1 MDATTIGVIGFAA
14 MLLLMFLGMPIG
26 IAMGAVGFFGYAWVM
41 GWSSAINMLSL
52 APYSAVATY
61 VLTVVP
67 LFVLMGHIANETGI
81 GRELYAT
88 AQTWLRHRRGGLAMA
103 TVAAC
108 AGFAAISGS
117 SVATAATMTT
127 VALPQ
132 MRKLGYD
139 PRLATGSVAA
149 GGTLGILIPP
159 SVIFLIYGFLTEQ
172 SIGKLFLAGILP
184 GILLTLLFIAT
195 IAIVTWHDPKQA
207 PQTQARA
214 TLAERLLALREVW
227 AVAAL
232 FTLVIGGMYGGA
244 FTATEA
250 AGVGAFGTL
259 LVALLR
265 GRLTRAGLWRALT
278 STVETVAIVTVI
290 LIGAV
295 VLGYFLAVTQ
305 LPMKLA
311 QLLAGSGLSATSIML
326 MIIAA
331 YLIMG
336 AFMDELAMILL
347 TVPILFPVVQTIG
360 YDPIWFGVIIVIVC
374 QAGMIAP
381 PVGLNVFV
389 ISGMV
394 KDVPMQ
400 DIYRGIMP
408 FLAAMVVLLG
418 ILMVAPEIALYL
430 PRTMR

>member
-1 MDATTIGVIGFAA
+1 MDFS
-14 MLLLMFLGMPIG
+14 P
-26 IAMGAVGFFGYAWVM
+26 
-41 GWSSAINMLSL
+41 SNRSANCSWL
-52 APYSAVATY
+52 A
-61 VLTVVP
+61 
-67 LFVLMGHIANETGI
+67 F
-81 GRELYAT
+81 
-88 AQTWLRHRRGGLAMA
+88 
-103 TVAAC
+103 
-108 AGFAAISGS
+108 
-117 SVATAATMTT
+117 
-127 VALPQ
+127 
-132 MRKLGYD
+132 
-139 PRLATGSVAA
+139 
-149 GGTLGILIPP
+149 
-159 SVIFLIYGFLTEQ
+159 
-172 SIGKLFLAGILP
+172 LP
-184 GILLTLLFIAT
+184 GILLTILFIVT
-195 IAIVTWHDPKQA
+195 IAIVTWHNPALA
-207 PQTQARA
+207 PLAQERA
-214 TLAERLLALREVW
+214 PIPERIRALRDVW

-232 FTLVIGGMYGGA
+232 FALVIGGMYAGA

-250 AGVGAFGTL
+250 AAMGAFGTL
-259 LVALLR
+259 VLALLR
-265 GRLTRAGLWRALT
+265 RRLTWASLLRSL
-278 STVETVAIVTVI
+278 SKTVETIAIVTVI

-311 QLLAGSGLSATSIML
+311 QSLANSGLSPTSIML

-347 TVPILFPVVQTIG
+347 TVPILFPVTQAIG

-408 FLAAMVVLLG
+408 FLAAMVLLLG
-418 ILMVAPEIALYL
+418 ILMVAPEVALYL
-430 PRTMR
+430 PRTMK

>member
-1 MDATTIGVIGFAA
+1 MDTTTIGVIGFGA
-14 MLLLMFLGMPIG
+14 MLVLMFLGLPIG
-26 IAMGAVGFFGYAWVM
+26 VAMGAVGFFGYAWVM

-88 AQTWLRHRRGGLAMA
+88 AQIWLRHRRGGLAMA

-214 TLAERLLALREVW
+214 TLAERFLALREVW

-232 FTLVIGGMYGGA
+232 FTLVIGGMYGGV

-265 GRLTRAGLWRALT
+265 GRLTWAGLWRALT

-311 QLLAGSGLSATSIML
+311 QTLADSGLSATSIML

-336 AFMDELAMILL
+336 ALMDELAMILL
-347 TVPILFPVVQTIG
+347 TVPILFPVVQAIG

-400 DIYRGIMP
+400 DIYRGILP

-430 PRTMR
+430 PRTMK

>member
-1 MDATTIGVIGFAA
+1 MDTTTIGIIGFAA
-14 MLLLMFLGMPIG
+14 MLVLMFLGTPIG
-26 IAMGAVGFFGYAWVM
+26 VAMGAVGFLGYAWVM
-41 GWSSAINMLSL
+41 GWNSALNMLSL

-88 AQTWLRHRRGGLAMA
+88 AQIWLRHRRGGLAMA

-127 VALPQ
+127 VALPH

-184 GILLTLLFIAT
+184 GILLTVMFIVT

-214 TLAERLLALREVW
+214 TFAERLLALREVW

-250 AGVGAFGTL
+250 AGVGAFGAL

-265 GRLTRAGLWRALT
+265 GRLTWAGLWRALT

-311 QLLAGSGLSATSIML
+311 QVLADSGLSPTSIML

-408 FLAAMVVLLG
+408 FLVAMVVLLG
-418 ILMVAPEIALYL
+418 LLMLVPDMALYL
-430 PRTMR
+430 PRTMN

>member
-1 MDATTIGVIGFAA
+1 MDATTVGIIGFAA
-14 MLLLMFLGMPIG
+14 MLGLMFLGVPIG
-26 IAMGAVGFFGYAWVM
+26 VSMGAVGFFGYAWVN
-41 GWSSAINMLSL
+41 GWDSALNMLSL

-88 AQTWLRHRRGGLAMA
+88 AQIWLRHRRGGLAMA
-103 TVAAC
+103 TIAAC

-132 MRKLGYD
+132 MRKMGYD
-139 PRLATGSVAA
+139 PKLATGSVAA

-184 GILLTLLFIAT
+184 GILLTVMFIIT
-195 IAIVTWHDPKQA
+195 IAIVTWHNPALA
-207 PQTQARA
+207 PLAETRA
-214 TLAERLLALREVW
+214 TIPERLRALRDVW

-232 FTLVIGGMYGGA
+232 FALVIGGMYAGA

-250 AGVGAFGTL
+250 AAMGAFGTL
-259 LVALLR
+259 IVALLR
-265 GRLTRAGLWRALT
+265 GRLTWASLLRSLGKTA
-278 STVETVAIVTVI
+278 ETVAIVTVI

-295 VLGYFLAVTQ
+295 VLGYFLAITQ
-305 LPMKLA
+305 LPSKLA
-311 QLLAGSGLSATSIML
+311 QTLADSGLSPTSIML
-326 MIIAA
+326 MIIVA

-347 TVPILFPVVQTIG
+347 TVPILFPVTQAIG
-360 YDPIWFGVIIVIVC
+360 YDPIWFGVIIVVVC

-400 DIYRGIMP
+400 DIYRGILP
-408 FLAAMVVLLG
+408 FLAAMVLLLG
-418 ILMVAPEIALYL
+418 ILMLVPDIALYL
-430 PRTMR
+430 PRTMK